1 MHQNKLH
8 YHRYTINLAEI
19 TPDLLNIACN
29 HHRQTPHGWM
39 DFSQKKR
46 DLELLVISTIQ
57 KVREEASS
65 SATNTER
72 RQSFLKE
79 ALKTCVDSYQSLEY
93 FPEMTYTQ
101 RRISNLNIFL
111 R

>member
-8 YHRYTINLAEI
+8 YHRYPINLAEI

-39 DFSQKKR
+39 DFSQKKEITLYPA
-46 DLELLVISTIQ
+46 DLELLVISRIQ
-57 KVREEASS
+57 QVREEASS
-65 SATNTER
+65 SATITER

-79 ALKTCVDSYQSLEY
+79 ALKHC
-93 FPEMTYTQ
+93 PEMTDTK
-101 RRISNLNIFL
+101 RRISKLNIFL